1 MLKNMRELEQQSRTE
16 ISPAILYETMGENS
30 SEFYL

>member
-1 MLKNMRELEQQSRTE
+1 MLQNVRELEQQSRTE

-30 SEFYL
+30 NELYL